1 MEEKEAKRV
10 SLELMKFVQDAY
22 LGTVDSDGFP
32 QMRVMGNLRNK
43 EQCRIAEELFTRHD
57 EDFLIYMLTG
67 HSSGKMQQIRANS
80 KVSVYFCNS
89 AQFHTLLLVG
99 NVEEI
104 DDHNLKKRIWQDEW
118 KIHWPGGP
126 EDPEFIMLKLLPD
139 IMLKLLPEWAKGWHK
154 EGPFEFKLK

>member
-1 MEEKEAKRV
+1 MEEKEAKRM
-10 SLELMKFVQDAY
+10 SLELMKVVQDAY
-22 LGTVDSDGFP
+22 LSTVDSDGSP
-32 QMRVMGNLRNK
+32 QARVMGNLRNK
-43 EQCRIAEELFTRHD
+43 EQCRIAEELFAGHD

-67 HSSGKMQQIRANS
+67 HSSDKMQQIRANS

-104 DDHNLKKRIWQDEW
+104 DDLDLKKRIWQDEW

-126 EDPEFIMLKLLPD
+126 EDPEFIMLKLLP
-139 IMLKLLPEWAKGWHK
+139 KWAKGWHK
-154 EGPFEFKLK
+154 EGDFEFKLK

>member
-1 MEEKEAKRV
+1 MEEKELKQEC
-10 SLELMKFVQDAY
+10 LKLMETAEGAY
-22 LGTVDSDGFP
+22 LSTIDSNGFP
-32 QMRVMGNLRNK
+32 QTRMMGNLRNK
-43 EQCRIAEELFTRHD
+43 EQCRISEELFAGHN

-67 HSSGKMQQIRANS
+67 HSSDKMQQIRANS

-99 NVEEI
+99 NAEEI
-104 DDHNLKKRIWQDEW
+104 DDMDLKKRIWQDEW

-126 EDPEFIMLKLLPD
+126 EDPEFIILNLLP
-139 IMLKLLPEWAKGWHK
+139 KWAKGWYK

>member
-1 MEEKEAKRV
+1 MEEKELKEAC
-10 SLELMKFVQDAY
+10 LNLMETTDVMY
-22 LGTVDSDGFP
+22 LSTVGSDGFP

-43 EQCRIAEELFTRHD
+43 EQCRIAEELFAGHD

-67 HSSGKMQQIRANS
+67 HSSDKMKQIRANS

-99 NVEEI
+99 NIEEI
-104 DDHNLKKRIWQDEW
+104 GDLDLKKRIWQDEW

-126 EDPEFIMLKLLPD
+126 EDPEFIMLKLLP
-139 IMLKLLPEWAKGWHK
+139 EWAKGWHK